1 MKIKKYCGKAISDLF
16 FNKAKQVIVKFTEEP
31 NEIGGIAFRD
41 YIILGDTGEA
51 YRLSNQAIE
60 TLYVYPTW
68 FNVSDEITGAPTDEV
83 KTIDF

>member
-1 MKIKKYCGKAISDLF
+1 MRIKKYCGKAISDLF
-16 FNKAKQVIVKFTEEP
+16 FNEAKQVIVKLAGEP

-41 YIILGDTGEA
+41 HIILGDTGEA

-60 TLYVYPTW
+60 ILYVYPTW
-68 FNVSDEITGAPTDEV
+68 FDISDEINGAPTDEV